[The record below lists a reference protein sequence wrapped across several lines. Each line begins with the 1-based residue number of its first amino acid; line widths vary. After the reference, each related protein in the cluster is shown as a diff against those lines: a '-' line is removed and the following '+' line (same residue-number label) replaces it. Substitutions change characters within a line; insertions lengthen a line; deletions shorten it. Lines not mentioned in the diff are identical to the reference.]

1 MEKFDTEL
9 QDRLVR
15 YTSIDTQ
22 SEENSH
28 STPSTAIQYDLLNL
42 LEQELKEIGASEVQL
57 TNYGTVLAT
66 IPGNTDGPTIG
77 FLAHVDTAPQFNATD
92 VKPRVITGYNGGDI
106 TFPDNP
112 ELTLSP
118 ADNPYLATKQGHDI
132 ITASGNTL
140 LGADDKAG
148 VAIIMTAVR
157 KLLSDPELP
166 HGPIRIAFTPD
177 EEIGRGVHGSLPQD
191 LQVDFAYTFDGG
203 AVGEIEY
210 ETFSADRGIVKILG
224 ISIHPGLA
232 KDKMV
237 NATHLA
243 SKIVQTLPQA
253 TMTPETTDG
262 RQGFIHLTDM
272 NGGSSKMELKFIL
285 RDFERKGL
293 AEKGELLRKI
303 CDAVQGSE
311 PRAEIECKIYPQY
324 RNMRY
329 WLEDDMTPVTKARN
343 AAKALGIK
351 AVSVPIRGGTDGS
364 RLTELGIPTPNLF
377 TGMQNIHG
385 PLEWI
390 SVQDM
395 AKATQLMLKIV
406 EGNKET
412 LSMNTD
418 TMEDGA
424 GINAH

>member
-1 MEKFDTEL
+1 MEKFDAEL

-15 YTSIDTQ
+15 YASIDTQ
-22 SEENSH
+22 SEETSC
-28 STPSTAIQYDLLNL
+28 STPSTVIQYELLNL
-42 LEQELKEIGASEVQL
+42 LQQELQDFGANNVQM
-57 TNYGTVLAT
+57 TDYGTVLAT

-77 FLAHVDTAPQFNATD
+77 FLAHVDTAPQFNAAG
-92 VKPRVITGYNGGDI
+92 VKPRIIKGYNGGDI
-106 TFPDNP
+106 TFPDNS

-118 ADNPYLATKQGHDI
+118 IDYPYLATKQGHDV
-132 ITASGNTL
+132 ITASGDTL

-148 VAIIMTAVR
+148 VAIIMTAAR
-157 KLLSDPELP
+157 QLLSNPELR

-177 EEIGRGVHGSLPQD
+177 EEIGRGVHENLPKD
-191 LQVDFAYTFDGG
+191 LQVDFAYTFDGC

-210 ETFSADRGIVKILG
+210 ETFSADRGIVKIQG

-237 NATHLA
+237 NATLLA

-272 NGGSSKMELKFIL
+272 NGSSSEMELKFIL
-285 RDFERKGL
+285 RDFELEGL
-293 AEKGELLRKI
+293 AHKGELLRKV
-303 CDAVQGSE
+303 CDAVQASE
-311 PRAEIECKIYPQY
+311 PRAKIKCEIYPQY

-329 WLEDDMTPVTKARN
+329 WLEDDMTPVNNALD
-343 AAKALGIK
+343 AAKSLGIK
-351 AVSVPIRGGTDGS
+351 TVSVPIRGGTDGS
-364 RLTELGIPTPNLF
+364 RLTELGVPTPNLF

-395 AKATQLMLKIV
+395 AQATQLMLKIV
-406 EGNKET
+406 ER
-412 LSMNTD
+412 
-418 TMEDGA
+418 
-424 GINAH
+424 

>member
-1 MEKFDTEL
+1 MEKFDAEL

-15 YTSIDTQ
+15 YASIDTQ
-22 SEENSH
+22 SEETSY
-28 STPSTAIQYDLLNL
+28 STPSTVIQYDLLNL
-42 LEQELKEIGASEVQL
+42 LQQELQDFGASDVQL
-57 TNYGTVLAT
+57 TDYGTVLAT

-77 FLAHVDTAPQFNATD
+77 FLAHVDTAPQFNGNG
-92 VKPRVITGYNGGDI
+92 VKPRVIKGYNGGDI
-106 TFPDNP
+106 TFPDNS

-118 ADNPYLATKQGHDI
+118 TDYPYLATKQGHDI

-148 VAIIMTAVR
+148 VAIIMTAAR
-157 KLLSDPELP
+157 KLLSSPELRHCP
-166 HGPIRIAFTPD
+166 VRIAFTPD
-177 EEIGRGVHGSLPQD
+177 EEIGRGVHENLPKD

-210 ETFSADRGIVKILG
+210 ETFSADRGIVKIQG

-237 NATHLA
+237 NATLLA

-272 NGGSSKMELKFIL
+272 NGGSSEMELKFIL
-285 RDFERKGL
+285 RDFELEGL
-293 AEKGELLRKI
+293 AHKGELLRKV
-303 CDAVQGSE
+303 CDAVQASE
-311 PRAEIECKIYPQY
+311 PRAKIKCEIFPQY

-329 WLEDDMTPVTKARN
+329 WLEDDMTPVNNALD
-343 AAKALGIK
+343 AAKSLGIK
-351 AVSVPIRGGTDGS
+351 TVSVPIRGGTDGS
-364 RLTELGIPTPNLF
+364 RLTELGVPTPNLF

-395 AKATQLMLKIV
+395 AQATQLMLKIV
-406 EGNKET
+406 ER
-412 LSMNTD
+412 
-418 TMEDGA
+418 
-424 GINAH
+424 

>member
-1 MEKFDTEL
+1 VEKFDAEL

-15 YTSIDTQ
+15 YASIDTQ
-22 SEENSH
+22 SEETSY
-28 STPSTAIQYDLLNL
+28 STPSTVIQYDLLNFL
-42 LEQELKEIGASEVQL
+42 QQELQDFGASDVQL
-57 TNYGTVLAT
+57 TDYGTVLAT

-77 FLAHVDTAPQFNATD
+77 FLAHVDTAPQFNGTG
-92 VKPRVITGYNGGDI
+92 VKPRVIKGYNGGDI
-106 TFPDNP
+106 TFPDNS

-118 ADNPYLATKQGHDI
+118 TDYPYLATKQGHDI

-148 VAIIMTAVR
+148 VAIIMTAAR
-157 KLLSDPELP
+157 KLLSSPELRHCP
-166 HGPIRIAFTPD
+166 VRIAFTPD
-177 EEIGRGVHGSLPQD
+177 EEIGRGVHENLPKD

-210 ETFSADRGIVKILG
+210 ETFSADRGIVKIQG

-237 NATHLA
+237 NATLLA

-272 NGGSSKMELKFIL
+272 NGGSSEMELKFIL
-285 RDFERKGL
+285 RDFELEGL
-293 AEKGELLRKI
+293 AQKGELLRKV
-303 CDAVQGSE
+303 CDAVQASE
-311 PRAEIECKIYPQY
+311 PRAKIKCKIFPQY

-329 WLEDDMTPVTKARN
+329 WLEDDMTPVNNALD
-343 AAKALGIK
+343 AAKSLGIK
-351 AVSVPIRGGTDGS
+351 TVSVPIRGGTDGS
-364 RLTELGIPTPNLF
+364 RLTELGVPTPNLF

-395 AKATQLMLKIV
+395 AQATQLMLKIV
-406 EGNKET
+406 ER
-412 LSMNTD
+412 
-418 TMEDGA
+418 
-424 GINAH
+424 

>member
-1 MEKFDTEL
+1 MEKFDAEL

-15 YTSIDTQ
+15 YASIDTQ
-22 SEENSH
+22 SEETSY
-28 STPSTAIQYDLLNL
+28 STPSTVIQYDLLNL
-42 LEQELKEIGASEVQL
+42 LQQELQDFGASDVQL
-57 TNYGTVLAT
+57 TDYGTVLAT

-77 FLAHVDTAPQFNATD
+77 FLAHVDTAPQFNGNG
-92 VKPRVITGYNGGDI
+92 VKPRVIKGYNGGDI
-106 TFPDNP
+106 TFPDNS

-118 ADNPYLATKQGHDI
+118 TDYPYLATKQGHDI

-148 VAIIMTAVR
+148 VAIIMTAAR
-157 KLLSDPELP
+157 KLLSSPELRHCP
-166 HGPIRIAFTPD
+166 VRIAFTPD
-177 EEIGRGVHGSLPQD
+177 EEIGRGVHENLPKD

-210 ETFSADRGIVKILG
+210 ETFSADRGIVKIQG

-237 NATHLA
+237 NATLLA

-272 NGGSSKMELKFIL
+272 NGGSSEMELKFIL
-285 RDFERKGL
+285 RDFELEGL
-293 AEKGELLRKI
+293 AHKGELLRKV
-303 CDAVQGSE
+303 CDAVQASE
-311 PRAEIECKIYPQY
+311 PRAKIKCEIYPQY

-329 WLEDDMTPVTKARN
+329 WLEDDMTPVNNALD
-343 AAKALGIK
+343 AAKSLGIK
-351 AVSVPIRGGTDGS
+351 TVSVPIRGGTDGS
-364 RLTELGIPTPNLF
+364 RLTELGVPTPNLF

-395 AKATQLMLKIV
+395 AQATQLMLKIV
-406 EGNKET
+406 ER
-412 LSMNTD
+412 
-418 TMEDGA
+418 
-424 GINAH
+424 

>member
-1 MEKFDTEL
+1 MKKFDAEL

-22 SEENSH
+22 SEETSH
-28 STPSTAIQYDLLNL
+28 STPSTTIQYNLLNL
-42 LEQELKEIGASEVQL
+42 LKQELQDFGASDVQL
-57 TNYGTVLAT
+57 TDYGTVLAT

-77 FLAHVDTAPQFNATD
+77 FLAHVDTAPQFNGTG

-106 TFPDNP
+106 TFPDNS

-118 ADNPYLATKQGHDI
+118 ADYPYLATKQGHDI

-148 VAIIMTAVR
+148 VAIIMTAAR
-157 KLLSDPELP
+157 QLLSKPELQ
-166 HGPIRIAFTPD
+166 HGTVRIAFTPD
-177 EEIGRGVHGSLPQD
+177 EEIGRGVHENLPKD

-210 ETFSADRGIVKILG
+210 ETFSADRGIVKIQG

-237 NATHLA
+237 NATLLA

-272 NGGSSKMELKFIL
+272 NGGSSEMELKFIL
-285 RDFERKGL
+285 RDFELEGL
-293 AEKGELLRKI
+293 AQKGELLRKV
-303 CDAVQGSE
+303 CDAVQASE
-311 PRAEIECKIYPQY
+311 PRAKIKCEIYPQY

-329 WLEDDMTPVTKARN
+329 WLEDDMTPVNNALD
-343 AAKALGIK
+343 AAKSLGIK
-351 AVSVPIRGGTDGS
+351 TVSVPIRGGTDGS
-364 RLTELGIPTPNLF
+364 RLTELGVPTPNLF

-395 AKATQLMLKIV
+395 AQATQLMLKIV
-406 EGNKET
+406 ER
-412 LSMNTD
+412 
-418 TMEDGA
+418 
-424 GINAH
+424 

>member
-1 MEKFDTEL
+1 MKKFDAEL

-15 YTSIDTQ
+15 YASIDTQ
-22 SEENSH
+22 SEETSH
-28 STPSTAIQYDLLNL
+28 STPSTIIQYDLLNL
-42 LEQELKEIGASEVQL
+42 LQQELQDFGAREVQL
-57 TNYGTVLAT
+57 TDYGTLLAT
-66 IPGNTDGPTIG
+66 IPGSTDGPTIG
-77 FLAHVDTAPQFNATD
+77 FLAHVDTAPQFNATG
-92 VKPRVITGYNGGDI
+92 VKPRIIMGYNGGDI
-106 TFPDNP
+106 TFPDNSA
-112 ELTLSP
+112 LTLSP
-118 ADNPYLATKQGHDI
+118 ADYPYLATKQGHDI

-148 VAIIMTAVR
+148 VAIIMTAAR
-157 KLLSDPELP
+157 QLLSKPELP

-177 EEIGRGVHGSLPQD
+177 EEIGRGVHENLPKD

-210 ETFSADRGIVKILG
+210 ETFSADRGIVKIQG

-237 NATHLA
+237 NATLLA

-272 NGGSSKMELKFIL
+272 NGGSSEMELKFIL
-285 RDFERKGL
+285 RDFELEGL
-293 AEKGELLRKI
+293 AQKGELLRKV
-303 CDAVQGSE
+303 CDAVQASE
-311 PRAEIECKIYPQY
+311 PRAEIKCKIFPQY

-329 WLEDDMTPVTKARN
+329 WLEDDMTPVNNALD
-343 AAKALGIK
+343 AAKSLGIK
-351 AVSVPIRGGTDGS
+351 TVSVPFRGGTDGS
-364 RLTELGIPTPNLF
+364 RLTELGVPTPNLF

-395 AKATQLMLKIV
+395 AQATQLMLKIV
-406 EGNKET
+406 ER
-412 LSMNTD
+412 
-418 TMEDGA
+418 
-424 GINAH
+424 